1 MIRKAVHL
9 TYKAAR
15 RIVILS
21 VGSTI
26 VLLGVVMLVTP
37 GPGLVFIPLGL
48 AVLGVEFAWARA
60 WLRKVRES
68 ISSQNSRIRAGRA
81 RQHRDRADR

>member
-1 MIRKAVHL
+1 MIRRAVHL

-15 RIVILS
+15 RIAILS
-21 VGSTI
+21 VGTTI

-48 AVLGVEFAWARA
+48 AVLGIEFAWARA
-60 WLRKVRES
+60 WLRKVREG
-68 ISSQNSRIRAGRA
+68 ISNQNSKLRAGRA